1 MPNCLFFI
9 KSLFKWSAEALM
21 FCTMEKKDVSS
32 AKSLAVV
39 DRSSERSLM

>member
-1 MPNCLFFI
+1 
-9 KSLFKWSAEALM
+9 M

-39 DRSSERSLM
+39 DRSSERSLMLFKVM